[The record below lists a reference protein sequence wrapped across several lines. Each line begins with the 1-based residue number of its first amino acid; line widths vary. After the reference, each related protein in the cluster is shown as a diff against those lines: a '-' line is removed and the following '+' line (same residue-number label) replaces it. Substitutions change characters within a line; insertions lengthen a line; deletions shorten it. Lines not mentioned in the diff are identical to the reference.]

1 MITRPTRNRTV
12 QDYRDEATRR
22 ESTVDRSV
30 ESHIEY
36 GKILEVDLKNCRVKV
51 EKQDGK
57 VLEGATID
65 GKPRSRFFPLLTP
78 LSEIHLKCGPLV
90 PGLRV
95 SYHWRGK
102 LSPESLV
109 VVNVIGNN
117 NLTSQDYHL
126 PEIERGFS
134 MPVI

>member
-109 VVNVIGNN
+109 VVNVI
-117 NLTSQDYHL
+117 
-126 PEIERGFS
+126 
-134 MPVI
+134 